1 MAKQTNLERLI
12 RLLRDGKWHPGDEL
26 AFHVSWRFGHTVLV
40 ARKKGYQIETREVA
54 RNKFEY
60 RLLTA

>member
-12 RLLRDGKWHPGDEL
+12 QLLRDGQWHSGDEL

-40 ARKKGYQIETREVA
+40 ARRRGYQIEKRKIA
-54 RNKFEY
+54 RNQFEY
-60 RLLTA
+60 RLLMA